1 MIPAVFREKFQAA
14 PPQTLLLF
22 TDCLKLA
29 REGTSFQISTKA
41 SIPFSQSQT
50 LRLLQ
55 VHGWMNYMRQ
65 DTIVLTFA
73 EGEFT
78 GIAEDEIRFAM
89 AHKFTDAY
97 FGVLDDKMKERYPEI
112 ERNLIRQ
119 VRNWMWWTISG
130 WNAGS
135 SFYLQHVQVE
145 VTVYQCNK
153 SPCAKVKSKY
163 TLATVQEYSFMNTAS
178 EHAGVRVECPVVY
191 SEYVEKHAPPMVY
204 AVKIREATT
213 AVKAETADAA

>member
-41 SIPFSQSQT
+41 SIPFSQTQT

-73 EGEFT
+73 EGEFI
-78 GIAEDEIRFAM
+78 GIAEDEIKFAI
-89 AHKFTDAY
+89 AHAFTDAY
-97 FGVLDDKMKERYPEI
+97 SGVLDDKMKEKYPEI

-119 VRNWMWWTISG
+119 VRNWMWRTDSG
-130 WNAGS
+130 WSGT
-135 SFYLQHVQVE
+135 QVRAS
-145 VTVYQCNK
+145 TFSMCRWK
-153 SPCAKVKSKY
+153 SPCINATSHRVPKSNRN
-163 TLATVQEYSFMNTAS
+163 TRSRQSRNTAS
-178 EHAGVRVECPVVY
+178 
-191 SEYVEKHAPPMVY
+191 
-204 AVKIREATT
+204 
-213 AVKAETADAA
+213 